1 MVSVYVHTKYGPIV
15 LPITRAN
22 NLRLSEDDVGNC
34 IQIIANFKQFKDFI
48 TLMVEIFAGTN
59 FREFREFWVAR
70 EN

>member
-1 MVSVYVHTKYGPIV
+1 MNFQIGIDTKFWGGC
-15 LPITRAN
+15 LNFREKK
-22 NLRLSEDDVGNC
+22 LEVG
-34 IQIIANFKQFKDFI
+34 ID